1 MKNKLHTFAAA
12 LMLLAVAG
20 TFYAMPAMA
29 QARPTLVQ
37 NTDEPARA
45 PFQTTVSLNFSTSTL
60 FVSVPIPSG
69 KRLVIDYVSV
79 SGAAASNSGAIQ
91 PVIIL
96 ESSVAG
102 SPSVNYY
109 LQQTQSPLVTS
120 QYASAGPMT
129 IYSDSLAVAFAY
141 SGFAPT
147 APGFAVFNVCI
158 SGHLITP

>member
-20 TFYAMPAMA
+20 IFCAKPAMA

-45 PFQTTVSLNFSTSTL
+45 PFQTTVSLNLSTSTL
-60 FVSVPIPSG
+60 FVSVPIPPG

-96 ESSVAG
+96 ESAVAG

-109 LQQTQSPLVTS
+109 LSQNQSPLVTT
-120 QYASAGPMT
+120 QFQSAAPMT
-129 IYSDSLAVAFAY
+129 IYSDSLAVAFGY
-141 SGFAPT
+141 SGFTPS
-147 APGFAVFNVCI
+147 FAVFNVSI

>member
-1 MKNKLHTFAAA
+1 MRAKRQGFVPCPFLCGRKLSDQNYVDVHQEKIMKTKLHTFAAS

-20 TFYAMPAMA
+20 TFCAKPAMA

-45 PFQTTVSLNFSTSTL
+45 PFQTTISLNFSTGTV

-79 SGAAASNSGAIQ
+79 AGAAASNTGAIQ

-102 SPSVNYY
+102 SPS
-109 LQQTQSPLVTS
+109 
-120 QYASAGPMT
+120 
-129 IYSDSLAVAFAY
+129 
-141 SGFAPT
+141 
-147 APGFAVFNVCI
+147 
-158 SGHLITP
+158 